1 MAQSVLGK
9 INYLTEKQYQN
20 AKANGQINQDEIYMT
35 PDDTKTQD
43 VRLFYDANGHMS
55 NIQLGVNKSQFEK
68 LRIIYV
74 SNGSDYRCAEIPTV
88 SSQFR
93 LYGIDNNGNGT
104 AAWMKSTTYALTENA
119 ITIQN
124 AFWKNINSNE
134 YGTDNCIK
142 ILEVLG
148 VSPADHIKSYQTTP
162 DIYSTA
168 ETIIGE
174 YLGRPLY
181 RRVINFGALPNTGTR
196 ELKHNIP
203 NLDYVVNLRGTAT
216 NGDTCIMLPRTHMSG
231 NLSIV
236 LEATKTNL
244 LIADGYDFS
253 AFYADIIIEYTKT
266 TN

>member
-88 SSQFR
+88 SSQFC

-104 AAWMKSTTYALTENA
+104 AAWMKRTTYALTENA

-124 AFWKNINSNE
+124 AFWKNVNSNE

-148 VSPADHIKSYQTTP
+148 VSSADHIKSYQTTP
-162 DIYSTA
+162 DIYSNA

-174 YLGRPLY
+174 YLGKPLY

-216 NGDTCIMLPRTHMSG
+216 NGDTCIILPRVHTAS
-231 NLSIV
+231 NLCIV

-244 LIADGYDFS
+244 LIADGYNFS
-253 AFYADIIIEYTKT
+253 AFSAQITIEYTKT
-266 TN
+266 TD